1 MEKLNT
7 NELLTCN
14 GGNILTICSSLF
26 FNAVYVLKK
35 FKIVFGGRK

>member
-14 GGNILTICSSLF
+14 GGNILTVCSSLF
-26 FNAVYVLKK
+26 FNVVYALKK
-35 FKIVFGGRK
+35 LKVVFGGRR